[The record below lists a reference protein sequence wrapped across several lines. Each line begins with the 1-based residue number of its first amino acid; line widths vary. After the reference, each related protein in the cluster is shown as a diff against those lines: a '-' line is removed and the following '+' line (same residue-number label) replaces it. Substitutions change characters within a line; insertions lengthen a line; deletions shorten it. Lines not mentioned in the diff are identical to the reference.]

1 MTTEANVLTTEE
13 NDLTTEAKEK
23 VVMQYFGMN
32 ERDELAQ
39 MVLSRMGKLKSDFMT
54 VINNITRLMNKNK
67 FIDAFVIREHLNE
80 LNKILDKYEFNDHLH
95 DELIVD

>member
-1 MTTEANVLTTEE
+1 MTTEAKT
-13 NDLTTEAKEK
+13 LTTEAKEK

-39 MVLSRMGKLKSDFMT
+39 MVMSRMGKLKSDFMT
-54 VINNITRLMNKNK
+54 VINNITRLMNKNR
-67 FIDAFVIREHLNE
+67 FIDVFVMREKVNE

>member
-1 MTTEANVLTTEE
+1 MATEAKV
-13 NDLTTEAKEK
+13 LTTEAKEK

-39 MVLSRMGKLKSDFMT
+39 MVLSRMGKIKSDFMNG
-54 VINNITRLMNKNK
+54 ISNITRLMNKNK
-67 FIDAFVIREHLNE
+67 FIDVFVTREQLNE

-95 DELIVD
+95 DELVVS

>member
-1 MTTEANVLTTEE
+1 MMTTEANT
-13 NDLTTEAKEK
+13 LTTEAKEK

-32 ERDELAQ
+32 ERDELPA
-39 MVLSRMGKLKSDFMT
+39 LILLRMGKLKSDFMT
-54 VINNITRLMNKNK
+54 VINNITRLMNKNR
-67 FIDAFVIREHLNE
+67 FIDAFVMREKVNE

>member
-1 MTTEANVLTTEE
+1 MMATEANTLTTEE
-13 NDLTTEAKEK
+13 KEK
-23 VVMQYFGMN
+23 VVMQYFGIN

-54 VINNITRLMNKNK
+54 VINNITRLMNKNR
-67 FIDAFVIREHLNE
+67 FIDAFVIREKVNE

>member
-1 MTTEANVLTTEE
+1 MTTEANT
-13 NDLTTEAKEK
+13 LTTEAKEK

-32 ERDELAQ
+32 ERDELPA
-39 MVLSRMGKLKSDFMT
+39 LILLRMGKLKSDFMT
-54 VINNITRLMNKNK
+54 VINNITRLMNKNR
-67 FIDAFVIREHLNE
+67 FIDAFVMREKVNE

>member
-1 MTTEANVLTTEE
+1 MATEAKALTTEE
-13 NDLTTEAKEK
+13 KEE

-32 ERDELAQ
+32 ERDELAAL
-39 MVLSRMGKLKSDFMT
+39 VSSRMGKLKSDFMT

-67 FIDAFVIREHLNE
+67 FIDVFVTREKLNE

-95 DELIVD
+95 DELVVD

>member
-1 MTTEANVLTTEE
+1 MATEAKALTTEE
-13 NDLTTEAKEK
+13 KEE

-39 MVLSRMGKLKSDFMT
+39 MVLSRMGKLKSNFMT
-54 VINNITRLMNKNK
+54 VINNITRLMNKTD
-67 FIDAFVIREHLNE
+67 IDVFATREKVNE

-95 DELIVD
+95 DELIMN